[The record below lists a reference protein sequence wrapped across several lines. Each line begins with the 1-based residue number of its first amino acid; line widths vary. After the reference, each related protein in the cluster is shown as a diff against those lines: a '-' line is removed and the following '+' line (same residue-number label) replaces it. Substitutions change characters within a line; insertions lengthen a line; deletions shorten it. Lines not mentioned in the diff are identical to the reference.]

1 MKKDRQSKIIELI
14 SATPIETQEEL
25 QAALMSAGYDV
36 TQATVSRDIK
46 ELRIVKMLDSNGIY
60 RYAVSNNAAKGKI
73 FKYRE
78 IFSHSCI
85 SVCYSMND
93 VVIKCHPGMAQG
105 ACTSLD
111 MMECEN
117 VLGTLAGDDTIFVI
131 TKTEADAASL
141 CKMLSELIG

>member
-14 SATPIETQEEL
+14 SKTAIETQEEL
-25 QAALMSAGYDV
+25 QSALQSLGYDV

-60 RYAVSNNAAKGKI
+60 RYAISNSSGNGKM

-85 SVCYSMND
+85 SVCYAMNN

-131 TKTEADAASL
+131 TKTEADASEL
-141 CKMLSELIG
+141 CITLNELIG